1 MKSSYDIIKNVLRTE
16 KGTKDMLAANKYL
29 FRVVTDANKIQIKK
43 AVEEVFNV
51 KVLKVNTLNMPGKW
65 KRLRYKAGKTPDW
78 KKAVVT
84 LKEGDKIDIAT
95 T

>member
-1 MKSSYDIIKNVLRTE
+1 L
-16 KGTKDMLAANKYL
+16 NKYL
-29 FRVVTDANKIQIKK
+29 FHVAIDANKIQIKQ
-43 AVEEVFNV
+43 AIEDVYNV
-51 KVLKVNTLNMPGKW
+51 NVIKVNTAVMRGKI

-78 KKAVVT
+78 KKAIVT